1 MQAKGRGDRAQ
12 AAGGD
17 RRGKEAVGR
26 RRAVSVAAVG
36 TAYVSLFSYCGVE

>member
-17 RRGKEAVGR
+17 RQVEGGGR
-26 RRAVSVAAVG
+26 EKASFVVTVG
-36 TAYVSLFSYCGVE
+36 TAYVFLFSYCGVK

>member
-17 RRGKEAVGR
+17 RQVEGGSREKASFVCGNSGDCIC
-26 RRAVSVAAVG
+26 
-36 TAYVSLFSYCGVE
+36 FSG